1 MGAERIHELTQ
12 RERECL
18 RLVRRDRTS
27 KQIAIALGISPHTVD
42 ARLKKA
48 ITMLEVSSRYEAA
61 QLLAEHEAGAD
72 TPYQPLVSQPPTLV
86 TKPIPVEPL
95 PPERNDTE
103 PRFRIPFL
111 RQGRQT
117 NDLDTVQRLL
127 SIGGLALLILFVFAN
142 FANGLD
148 VLQTMTTGLVR

>member
-18 RLVRRDRTS
+18 RLVRRDQSS

-48 ITMLEVSSRYEAA
+48 IAVLEVSSRYEAA
-61 QLLAEHEAGAD
+61 QLLAEFEAGTL
-72 TPYQPLVSQPPTLV
+72 TPYQPLVSQPPSLV
-86 TKPIPVEPL
+86 PAATTADQM
-95 PPERNDTE
+95 PPERNDID
-103 PRFRIPFL
+103 PRFRVPFL
-111 RQGRQT
+111 RQGRRI
-117 NDLDTVQRLL
+117 NDLEPMQRLVW
-127 SIGGLALLILFVFAN
+127 IGGLALLILFVFAN